1 MGGRRFLRTSAAVCP
16 GSGKGCS
23 LRVPVGEPLFPLPLK
38 ALLSL
43 SFQNSPARG
52 VPRPRKWPFARNLA
66 SVSCEMAGKNFV
78 QLFRT
83 PHKKIRWEGLA
94 ELSRPQTTEGK
105 EAPSF
110 PATRASEMTPLM
122 TDRATFLK
130 ESSPVRH
137 ASLCRKRPEAFFDKL
152 KGTSLRMSLCFGF
165 RSRWPPRPPVI
176 RRSVRNE
183 FPRRNSH
190 LNSRCRSERRVF
202 FSGPAILPES
212 GLIAACNPP
221 RSRKHRAV

>member
-1 MGGRRFLRTSAAVCP
+1 MHTKKQSQLRRNRYSAILYGVRIPSAVPRRSKVCFAP
-16 GSGKGCS
+16 ASFYACGKN
-23 LRVPVGEPLFPLPLK
+23 RRHPPAPLL
-38 ALLSL
+38 LLS
-43 SFQNSPARG
+43 
-52 VPRPRKWPFARNLA
+52 K
-66 SVSCEMAGKNFV
+66 
-78 QLFRT
+78 
-83 PHKKIRWEGLA
+83 
-94 ELSRPQTTEGK
+94 SRPLRWVVIWAGN
-105 EAPSF
+105 
-110 PATRASEMTPLM
+110 ASGN
-122 TDRATFLK
+122 
-130 ESSPVRH
+130 
-137 ASLCRKRPEAFFDKL
+137 SLFIAL
-152 KGTSLRMSLCFGF
+152 GQNKGTSLRMSLCFGF

>member
-43 SFQNSPARG
+43 SFQNSPARV

-122 TDRATFLK
+122 TDRATFLP

-137 ASLCRKRPEAFFDKL
+137 ASLCRKRPRRAFFDKPRAPAAQRAAGAL
-152 KGTSLRMSLCFGF
+152 GTGGERK
-165 RSRWPPRPPVI
+165 RWPHSTSMGSTSTGMRLRSSFV
-176 RRSVRNE
+176 RRVT
-183 FPRRNSH
+183 
-190 LNSRCRSERRVF
+190 LTMAQRSE
-202 FSGPAILPES
+202 SPS
-212 GLIAACNPP
+212 
-221 RSRKHRAV
+221 